1 MKIKTSFVTNSSSTS
16 YIIIDSNKKPIDLY
30 QSLNNW
36 NNSDITEG
44 IYLDIDELET
54 FKHEEI
60 EDFKIY
66 NNYGKKLDWIQEIVG
81 VHYGKM
87 ETKKAYNMALE
98 NLKKGKTVHY
108 IILERSVNID
118 EFVRYE
124 NNLEIVYVG
133 GY

>member
-1 MKIKTSFVTNSSSTS
+1 
-16 YIIIDSNKKPIDLY
+16 
-30 QSLNNW
+30 
-36 NNSDITEG
+36 
-44 IYLDIDELET
+44 
-54 FKHEEI
+54 
-60 EDFKIY
+60 
-66 NNYGKKLDWIQEIVG
+66 
-81 VHYGKM
+81 M